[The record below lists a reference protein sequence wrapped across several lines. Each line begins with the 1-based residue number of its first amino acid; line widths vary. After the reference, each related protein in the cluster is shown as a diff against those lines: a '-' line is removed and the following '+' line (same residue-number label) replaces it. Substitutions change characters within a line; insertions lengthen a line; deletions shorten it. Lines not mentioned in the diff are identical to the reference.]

1 MRLLPVAMMAR
12 PPKDGRRTGDQLQRS
27 TAHIERDPSMHQD
40 PAKPIKHSP
49 QNNMAHNI
57 LMQLTFI
64 WLASQAWPFAPPYNS
79 FFLRSAMAKA
89 GWCHRT
95 RIQADTKIGYLR
107 SIRNVPLRYREDM
120 LESWKEQMKMSVVD
134 EIPRFGVDS
143 KNSSCHYQ
151 KMVSKAA
158 HWKKRRQGESSTGTE
173 HFLST
178 LTTKQL

>member
-1 MRLLPVAMMAR
+1 MAR

-27 TAHIERDPSMHQD
+27 TAHIERDPSIHQE

-64 WLASQAWPFAPPYNS
+64 YGSLPRHGHLRLPTIHS
-79 FFLRSAMAKA
+79 FFVRQWQKLVGATERESKQTRRSATYEAYAMFLSDIEK
-89 GWCHRT
+89 
-95 RIQADTKIGYLR
+95 
-107 SIRNVPLRYREDM
+107 DM
-120 LESWKEQMKMSVVD
+120 LESWKAQMKMSVGD
-134 EIPRFGVDS
+134 GIPRFGVDS

-173 HFLST
+173 HFLLT

>member
-1 MRLLPVAMMAR
+1 MMAR

-27 TAHIERDPSMHQD
+27 TAHIERDPSIHQD

-49 QNNMAHNI
+49 QKNMARNI

-64 WLASQAWPFAPPYNS
+64 LLASQAWPFAPPYNS

-89 GWCHRT
+89 GATERESKQT
-95 RIQADTKIGYLR
+95 RR
-107 SIRNVPLRYREDM
+107 SATYEAYAMFLSDIEKDM

-173 HFLST
+173 HFLLT